1 MANNTRSSKKDKQTS
16 IEVNSEADDHDL
28 DNLMKSLS
36 DESQT
41 LVKIITVI
49 ITSKF
54 KSEMDGL
61 KSELATK
68 DKKISEL
75 QQEITGLKVKIE
87 DLENTVDSVDQYERR
102 DTIIFSGPLLPEES
116 PQENATTLITS
127 IVKDHLKINIREED
141 INVAHRLGPK
151 SSQRKR
157 PLIVK
162 LHNRTLKYDLMGACI
177 QLKPK
182 IFINE
187 SLTPSR
193 LHLYKQI
200 LNIRKEHRDKFQ
212 QCYTKDGKINIKL
225 KNSTV
230 KYIIVDQRTLIQFLD
245 KYPLMK
251 DTYLQAT
258 TALTTSHPYNT

>member
-1 MANNTRSSKKDKQTS
+1 MANNTRSSKKDKLKS
-16 IEVNSEADDHDL
+16 IEVNFEADDHDL
-28 DNLMKSLS
+28 DDLMKSLS

-49 ITSKF
+49 VTSKF

-87 DLENTVDSVDQYERR
+87 DLENTVDGVDQYERR

-116 PQENATTLITS
+116 QQENATTLITG

-162 LHNRTLKYDLMGACI
+162 LHNRTLG
-177 QLKPK
+177 
-182 IFINE
+182 
-187 SLTPSR
+187 
-193 LHLYKQI
+193 
-200 LNIRKEHRDKFQ
+200 
-212 QCYTKDGKINIKL
+212 
-225 KNSTV
+225 
-230 KYIIVDQRTLIQFLD
+230 
-245 KYPLMK
+245 
-251 DTYLQAT
+251 
-258 TALTTSHPYNT
+258 